1 MVIFDLAPMNYACCS
16 FGSIEPFWNLSEP
29 KRGYTP
35 YRHQTDIRGV
45 PVGGVG
51 LRGAV
56 TAGEWL
62 YGQVTQVVAKH
73 ARWNLPARTES
84 TGRLYGF
91 DCQLLAT
98 LCSKVGTLVPQRFA
112 WLDC

>member
-62 YGQVTQVVAKH
+62 YSRVTSVSQT
-73 ARWNLPARTES
+73 REMES
-84 TGRLYGF
+84 TGAYRV
-91 DCQLLAT
+91 
-98 LCSKVGTLVPQRFA
+98 SGTLV
-112 WLDC
+112 

>member
-1 MVIFDLAPMNYACCS
+1 MLAVGIYWPREPESSYGLRYVIFDLAPMNYACCS
-16 FGSIEPFWNLSEP
+16 FGSIEPFWNLSER

-51 LRGAV
+51 LRAAV

-62 YGQVTQVVAKH
+62 YSQVTQ
-73 ARWNLPARTES
+73 W
-84 TGRLYGF
+84 
-91 DCQLLAT
+91 
-98 LCSKVGTLVPQRFA
+98 
-112 WLDC
+112 